1 MPLITCNLAKG
12 IAPRLHEPKP
22 KAKSHTKMDGSK
34 AQPTPKNCKRVATS
48 DEESE
53 EEAGSDSQLSD
64 DEAMKPKK
72 KESKRQ
78 HVQESDSEVE
88 VEIIDQ
94 NNEPSEKEIKE
105 VDTGVKEQGPT
116 NEHDIST
123 NLNNL
128 MSFADAHMF

>member
-34 AQPTPKNCKRVATS
+34 AKPTPKNCKRVATS

-78 HVQESDSEVE
+78 HVQESDSEL
-88 VEIIDQ
+88 
-94 NNEPSEKEIKE
+94 IKRLTKPFKYSIRITNSHILNSLG
-105 VDTGVKEQGPT
+105 VDLRSK
-116 NEHDIST
+116 
-123 NLNNL
+123 LRK
-128 MSFADAHMF
+128 